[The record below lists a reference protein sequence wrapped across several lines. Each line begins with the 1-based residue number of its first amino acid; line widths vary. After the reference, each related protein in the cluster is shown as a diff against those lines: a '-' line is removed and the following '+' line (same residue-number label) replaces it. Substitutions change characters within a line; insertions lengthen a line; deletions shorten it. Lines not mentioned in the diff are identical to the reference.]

1 MLALNSDNQS
11 PKIMA
16 LKITEVGPR
25 DGLQNEKLEIPTKD
39 KLVFIQKLVLAGLQN
54 IEATSFVKKEAIPQL
69 GDAKELSAGLD
80 LNGKT
85 RFSALTPNLRGY
97 EAAKEAGY
105 KEVAVFTAASESF
118 TKKNINRTIQ
128 ESIDGF
134 REIFREAQKDG
145 ILVRGYVSTV
155 IDCPYEGKIA
165 PEKVL
170 EVSKILLDLGAYEI
184 SLGETIGTAVP
195 TEVETLLS
203 LLLKKIPAEKLAGHF
218 HDTYGMAISNVQ
230 KSYEMG
236 IRSFDSSSGG
246 LGGCP
251 YAKGASGNLAT
262 EDLVYF
268 FQKSGVETGIDL
280 SKLLE
285 ASAYM
290 ESLLQRKLASRSY
303 IALRA
308 KAAS

>member
-1 MLALNSDNQS
+1 
-11 PKIMA
+11 MA

-25 DGLQNEKLEIPTKD
+25 DGLQNEKSEVPTRD
-39 KLVFIQKLVLAGLQN
+39 KFEFIQKLIRAGLIH
-54 IEATSFVKKEAIPQL
+54 IEATSFVRKENIPQL
-69 GDAKELSAGLD
+69 GDAKELSSLLD

-85 RFSALTPNLRGY
+85 QFSALTPNLKGY
-97 EAAKEAGY
+97 QAALEAGY

-118 TKKNINRTIQ
+118 VKKNINRTIQ

-134 REIFREAQKDG
+134 KEIFQEAKKDG
-145 ILVRGYVSTV
+145 LKVRGYVSTV
-155 IDCPYEGKIA
+155 IDCPYEGKID
-165 PEKVL
+165 PKKVL
-170 EVSKILLDLGAYEI
+170 EVSKILLDQGAYEI

-195 TEVETLLS
+195 SEVETLLNV
-203 LLLKKIPAEKLAGHF
+203 LLKEIPADKLAGHF

-262 EDLVYF
+262 EDLVYYF
-268 FQKSGVETGIDL
+268 HKSGIETGIDL

-285 ASAYM
+285 ASSFM
-290 ESLLQRKLASRSY
+290 ESILQRKLASRSY

>member
-1 MLALNSDNQS
+1 MLARNSYNQS
-11 PKIMA
+11 PKNMA

-25 DGLQNEKLEIPTKD
+25 DGLQNEKLAIPTQD
-39 KLVFIQKLVLAGLQN
+39 KLVFIQKLVQAGLKN

-69 GDAKELSAGLD
+69 GDAKELSAGL
-80 LNGKT
+80 NFHSGT
-85 RFSALTPNLRGY
+85 NFSALTPNLKGY
-97 EAAKEAGY
+97 QAAIEAGFR
-105 KEVAVFTAASESF
+105 EVAVFTAASESF
-118 TKKNINRTIQ
+118 VKKNINRTIR
-128 ESIDGF
+128 ESIEGF
-134 REIFREAQKDG
+134 SEIFKEARKDG
-145 ILVRGYVSTV
+145 VLVRGYVSTV

-170 EVSKILLDLGAYEI
+170 EVSKILLDQGAYEI

-195 TEVETLLS
+195 SEVETLLN
-203 LLLKKIPAEKLAGHF
+203 LLLREIPAEKLAGHF

-262 EDLVYF
+262 EDLVYYF
-268 FQKSGVETGIDL
+268 HKSGIQTGIDL
-280 SKLLE
+280 SKLME
-285 ASAYM
+285 ASSFM
-290 ESLLQRKLASRSY
+290 EGLLQRKLSSRSY

-308 KAAS
+308 KATS

>member
-1 MLALNSDNQS
+1 MS
-11 PKIMA
+11 

-25 DGLQNEKLEIPTKD
+25 DGLQNEKSEVPTKD
-39 KLVFIQKLVLAGLQN
+39 KLVYIQKLVAAGLKH
-54 IEATSFVKKEAIPQL
+54 IEATSFVKKENIPQL
-69 GDAKELSAGLD
+69 GDAKELSASLD
-80 LNGKT
+80 LKGDVH
-85 RFSALTPNLRGY
+85 FSALTPNLKGY
-97 EAAKEAGY
+97 QAATSSGF

-134 REIFREAQKDG
+134 KEIFAEAKKDG
-145 ILVRGYVSTV
+145 VLVRGYVSTV
-155 IDCPYEGKIA
+155 IDCPYEGKID
-165 PEKVL
+165 PKKVL
-170 EVSKILLDLGAYEI
+170 EVSKILLDQGAYEI

-195 TEVETLLS
+195 AEVENLLNI
-203 LLLKKIPAEKLAGHF
+203 LLKEIPANKLAGHF

-230 KSYEMG
+230 KSYELG

-268 FQKSGVETGIDL
+268 FHKSGIQTGIDL

-285 ASAYM
+285 ASAFM
-290 ESLLQRKLASRSY
+290 EGILQRKLASRSY

-308 KAAS
+308 KVAS

>member
-1 MLALNSDNQS
+1 
-11 PKIMA
+11 MA

-25 DGLQNEKLEIPTKD
+25 DGLQNEKAEVSTSD
-39 KLVFIQKLVLAGLQN
+39 KLVFIGKLVQAGLTH

-69 GDAKELSAGLD
+69 GDSKELSAGLD
-80 LNGKT
+80 LGGNI
-85 RFSALTPNLRGY
+85 RFSALTPNLKGY
-97 EAAKEAGY
+97 QAALEAGY

-118 TKKNINRTIQ
+118 TKKNINRSIQ

-134 REIFREAQKDG
+134 KEIFTEARKDG
-145 ILVRGYVSTV
+145 IQVRGYVSTV
-155 IDCPYEGKIA
+155 IDCPYEGKID
-165 PEKVL
+165 PKKVL
-170 EVSKILLDLGAYEI
+170 EVSKILLDQGAYEI

-195 TEVETLLS
+195 SEVETLLN
-203 LLLKKIPAEKLAGHF
+203 LLLKEIQSEKLAGHF

-230 KSYEMG
+230 KSYELG
-236 IRSFDSSSGG
+236 LRSFDSSSGG

-262 EDLVYF
+262 EDLVYYF
-268 FQKSGVETGIDL
+268 HKSGIQTGIDL

-285 ASAYM
+285 ASSFM
-290 ESLLQRKLASRSY
+290 EGILQRKLASRSY